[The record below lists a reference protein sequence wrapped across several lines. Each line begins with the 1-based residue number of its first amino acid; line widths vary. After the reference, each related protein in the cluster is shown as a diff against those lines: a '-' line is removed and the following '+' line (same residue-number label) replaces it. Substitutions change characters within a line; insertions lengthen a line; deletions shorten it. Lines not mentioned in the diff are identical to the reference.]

1 MPDEKK
7 MDGKQPPSTTEQF
20 ENLVSS
26 GIGRYILRLYVS
38 GATPKSLRAI
48 DNIKRI
54 CETELTDRYSLEVID
69 VYQQP
74 ELLAQDQVI
83 AAPTLIRQLPMPIR
97 KLVGDLED
105 TEHVLKGLDLVKP

>member
-1 MPDEKK
+1 MPEKK
-7 MDGKQPPSTTEQF
+7 AKSGKEPLSRTEQF
-20 ENLVSS
+20 EALASS
-26 GIGRYILRLYVS
+26 AVRYVLRLYVS

-48 DNIKRI
+48 NNIKRI
-54 CETELTDRYSLEVID
+54 CETELKDRYSLEVID

-83 AAPTLIRQLPMPIR
+83 AAPTLIRQLPIPIR

-105 TEHVLKGLDLVKP
+105 SEHVLKGLDLVKS